1 MGMRII
7 GKLACLAYY
16 GFAQYLPRS
25 TSPGGKLWHGIRS
38 FLARHIF
45 QGTARHVNLESRAY
59 FGSGGNIRIGTD
71 SGIGF
76 RCALYGRVIIGNK
89 VMMGPEVLIQTRNH
103 RTDRTDIPMQGQGV
117 IESDL
122 TIEDDV
128 WLGARSIILPA
139 VKTIGRGAIV
149 AAGAV
154 VTKPVPPFAI
164 VGGNPAK
171 IIRLRTESRNT

>member
-1 MGMRII
+1 MAKQILS
-7 GKLACLAYY
+7 KLACLAYY

-25 TSPGGKLWHGIRS
+25 TSPWGKLWRGIRAG
-38 FLARHIF
+38 LARCIF
-45 QGTARHVNLESRAY
+45 QGAARRVNLESRAY
-59 FGSGGNIRIGTD
+59 FGSGAGISVGWN

-76 RCALYGRVIIGNK
+76 RCALYGRVKIGNQ

-128 WLGARSIILPA
+128 WLGARAIILPA

-171 IIRLRTESRNT
+171 VIRLRTEPKGE